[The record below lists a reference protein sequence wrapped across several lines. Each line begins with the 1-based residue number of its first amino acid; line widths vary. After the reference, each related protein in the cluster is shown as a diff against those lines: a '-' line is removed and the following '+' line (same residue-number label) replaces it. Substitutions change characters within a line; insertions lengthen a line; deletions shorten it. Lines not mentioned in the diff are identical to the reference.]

1 MVSGTTSPVV
11 AELEQL
17 FYDPAQRVW
26 TDAGLGAESY
36 QVEMNPGVTG
46 LNYQRVKDRALRR
59 YSLRAAGGN
68 LPGEDLVWPGTASF
82 SSLLFYQR
90 ALSAR
95 GGFFMRAPL
104 DAEAD
109 RTDLAWAVLADIA
122 CSTHEQLQHLVELT
136 GNEGGPILG
145 CGGGFQS
152 EALCQMLSDL
162 SGGSCGC
169 APASGRPLYRDL

>member
-46 LNYQRVKDRALRR
+46 LNYQRVKDRLCADIPYERLEEI
-59 YSLRAAGGN
+59 YKEKTSFAC
-68 LPGEDLVWPGTASF
+68 TASF

-90 ALSAR
+90 ALSAPGRLLHARPAGRR
-95 GGFFMRAPL
+95 GGPHGPCVGRA
-104 DAEAD
+104 
-109 RTDLAWAVLADIA
+109 
-122 CSTHEQLQHLVELT
+122 
-136 GNEGGPILG
+136 GGHRLLHP
-145 CGGGFQS
+145 
-152 EALCQMLSDL
+152 
-162 SGGSCGC
+162 
-169 APASGRPLYRDL
+169 